1 MLLNPGVVLGGRYE
15 IIEKI
20 GSGGMAV
27 VYRGKDRKLDRYVT
41 IKILR
46 EEYIEDEEFIG
57 RFRTEACAAARLS
70 HPNIVRVYDVGE
82 DGDINYIV
90 MEYIHGDTLKT
101 AIRKKA
107 PFDSRSTIN
116 VAIQIASA
124 LSQAHKAHIVHRDI
138 KPQNILVG
146 TDGVVKVTDFGIA
159 RAATAATMTTTANAA
174 GSVHYFSPEQA
185 RGGYVD
191 EKSDIYSLG
200 ITMFE
205 MITGALPFQGNNSV
219 AIALKHINEELPDI
233 RQYNPKCSPSLEG
246 IIKKATMKKA
256 DERYNNISLMLADLM
271 RARAELG
278 AKQSAGV
285 EQTTAAEMMADTAS
299 PVYVQAGQGESREE
313 VHEGIRMSRRAEA
326 AREIRE
332 AQENEHPG
340 KEAILE
346 DTTRKADGEEIDLIR
361 LRKKESAASASRE
374 KMKHREPTGEEKPEK
389 KLKISKE
396 DAYEGEYMAA
406 EKVKASKRPE
416 RKHRNPRK
424 EMDYDSE
431 RDRKAE
437 RKVIGAAIATAV
449 VIIILISVF
458 GLRALGGFG
467 GFGAGDKNIELP
479 DFVGMPYEK
488 ALKAAEREGLVLV
501 KEGEDY
507 SSYYDAG
514 YIFWQSAKEGSKV
527 AAKTKIGV
535 KVSLGLNS
543 EKMPDVENKEEQKA
557 REEIISLV
565 GTAPTIK
572 YEESDTVEPSRVIS
586 QKPAPGTKIDA
597 HSHIVLIVSKGG
609 ENSNDVVVPDVRKD
623 SEEQAKRAL
632 ESVGLTVGKISRI
645 ESNDIG
651 AGKVITQTLTP
662 NSEVPSG
669 SVVNLVVS
677 TGAAKKEETPEKE
690 ETNHNG
696 NQSNGGGQP
705 VQPTSSTKY
714 YTLTAPAGAGDTV
727 HVRVVKTDMDGVTV
741 ILDESKNNS
750 DLPFSIAVAG
760 KGSGTITCYMDGQE
774 QWSES
779 VNF

>member
-41 IKILR
+41 IKVLR
-46 EEYIEDEEFIG
+46 EEYIQDEEFIG
-57 RFRTEACAAARLS
+57 RFRTEACSAARLS

-82 DGDINYIV
+82 DGDVNYIV
-90 MEYIHGDTLKT
+90 MEYIHGDTLKM

-124 LSQAHKAHIVHRDI
+124 LAQAHKAHIVHRDI

-159 RAATAATMTTTANAA
+159 RAATVSTMTTTANAA

-205 MITGALPFQGNNSV
+205 MITGVLPFQGNNSV
-219 AIALKHINEELPDI
+219 SIALKHINEELPDI
-233 RQYNPKCSPSLEG
+233 RQYNPNCTRSLEG

-256 DERYNNISLMLADLM
+256 DERYSNISLMLSDLI
-271 RARAELG
+271 RARSEIAEKTG
-278 AKQSAGV
+278 N
-285 EQTTAAEMMADTAS
+285 EQAEAAVHAATAAM
-299 PVYVQAGQGESREE
+299 PHVYVNAMGQERKDEA
-313 VHEGIRMSRRAEA
+313 GIRMSRRAEA

-332 AQENEHPG
+332 SQENAQQS
-340 KEAILE
+340 KESLAE
-346 DTTRKADGEEIDLIR
+346 DTTKKAGAEEIDLIR
-361 LRKKESAASASRE
+361 LRKKETAQQREERGQNEDASGDRR
-374 KMKHREPTGEEKPEK
+374 MKKIQ
-389 KLKISKE
+389 ISKE
-396 DAYEGEYMAA
+396 DAYEGEYMVA
-406 EKVKASKRPE
+406 EKVKASKRPP
-416 RKHRNPRK
+416 RRHRNPRK
-424 EMDYDSE
+424 EADYDNE

-437 RKVIGAAIATAV
+437 RKVIGAAIATSV
-449 VIIILISVF
+449 VIIVLISVF

-467 GFGAGDKNIELP
+467 GKNKNIVLP
-479 DFVGMPYEK
+479 DFIGMSYEEAVATADEK
-488 ALKAAEREGLVLV
+488 GIVLV

-527 AAKTKIGV
+527 SKRTKVGV

-543 EKMPDVENKEEQKA
+543 EKMPDLEGKEEQKA

-565 GTAPTIK
+565 GKAPTIK
-572 YEESDTVEPSRVIS
+572 YQESEEVEPSRVIS
-586 QKPAPGTKIDA
+586 QKPASGSKIDA
-597 HSHIVLIVSKGG
+597 HTKIVLIVSKGG
-609 ENSNDVVVPDVRKD
+609 AEDDVLITVPDVQGD
-623 SEEQAKRAL
+623 SEEKAKRTL
-632 ESVGLTVGKISRI
+632 EGAGLTVGTISRI
-645 ESNDIG
+645 ESDSVG
-651 AGKVITQTLTP
+651 AGKVITQTLAP
-662 NSEVPSG
+662 NSEASEG
-669 SVVNLVVS
+669 SVVNLVIS
-677 TGAAKKEETPEKE
+677 TGAPKKEEEPPKKE
-690 ETNHNG
+690 EPVHNETPS
-696 NQSNGGGQP
+696 NNGGGSQT
-705 VQPTSSTKY
+705 VQPTSGTKY
-714 YTLTAPAGAGDTV
+714 YTLTAPAGAGETV
-727 HVRVVKTDMDGVTV
+727 RVRVVKTDVDGVNVVVDDTKK
-741 ILDESKNNS
+741 LSE
-750 DLPFSIAVAG
+750 LPFSIPVTG
-760 KGSGTITCYMDGQE
+760 KGNGNVTCYMDGVE

-779 VNF
+779 VNFAE